1 MTGID
6 LTHRVRT
13 RTRLIVGL
21 ISIVI
26 LMSVGTVT
34 TLLHASS
41 LRECAC
47 GVLVLVDEID
57 RVLYECRRLETDLQI
72 DPSRLDVE
80 ELNLKVEEL
89 VSRTVLV
96 QAQASDDS
104 VRASLMNLASEEV
117 KYGTVLRLLAANVTS
132 GGNAEEYSRLATL
145 VHDHADE
152 CYRLLGVARARLAA
166 LLAPN
171 DTTERGIHIITIPLG
186 LVLSLLIAGWLTR
199 SIVGPIE
206 YLRGVAEE
214 VSVGDVQDID
224 IGFSEMDMARFS
236 TPESLDLARSFRRMV
251 SSLRSTVSSEV
262 GLMDNYHMTIAV
274 LVNRALGPA
283 GRSIIEKARARAG
296 FESFTEV
303 RPGNVQRFLDALEEE
318 TRRLTTPED
327 FKLLADTIRNL
338 RG

>member
-104 VRASLMNLASEEV
+104 VRS
-117 KYGTVLRLLAANVTS
+117 RTS
-132 GGNAEEYSRLATL
+132 PACRQRH
-145 VHDHADE
+145 V
-152 CYRLLGVARARLAA
+152 RR
-166 LLAPN
+166 
-171 DTTERGIHIITIPLG
+171 ERGR
-186 LVLSLLIAGWLTR
+186 VL
-199 SIVGPIE
+199 P
-206 YLRGVAEE
+206 
-214 VSVGDVQDID
+214 
-224 IGFSEMDMARFS
+224 AR
-236 TPESLDLARSFRRMV
+236 DAR
-251 SSLRSTVSSEV
+251 
-262 GLMDNYHMTIAV
+262 
-274 LVNRALGPA
+274 P
-283 GRSIIEKARARAG
+283 
-296 FESFTEV
+296 
-303 RPGNVQRFLDALEEE
+303 
-318 TRRLTTPED
+318 
-327 FKLLADTIRNL
+327 
-338 RG
+338 